1 MTIFTDMVFAMETDV
16 DMLVTFTNI
25 KNVKQSIKLTKLTL
39 FKT

>member
-1 MTIFTDMVFAMETDV
+1 MTIFTDMVFAVGTHV

-39 FKT
+39 FKI